1 MSFHLLSNILSLWSK
16 HLLYLY
22 NEDYDD
28 DEPIEAGRKG
38 SSIYIQHNKVRLYT
52 PSNTSSIGP
61 QERYKSKSN
70 LISDNE
76 EVLTMSD
83 IDVSNDG

>member
-1 MSFHLLSNILSLWSK
+1 MKPKQIPFSSDDDTIEGVD
-16 HLLYLY
+16 LY

-28 DEPIEAGRKG
+28 DDPIEAGRKG

-61 QERYKSKSN
+61 QDRYKSKSN
-70 LISDNE
+70 LISDN
-76 EVLTMSD
+76 
-83 IDVSNDG
+83 

>member
-1 MSFHLLSNILSLWSK
+1 MKPRQIPFSSDDDIEGVD
-16 HLLYLY
+16 LY